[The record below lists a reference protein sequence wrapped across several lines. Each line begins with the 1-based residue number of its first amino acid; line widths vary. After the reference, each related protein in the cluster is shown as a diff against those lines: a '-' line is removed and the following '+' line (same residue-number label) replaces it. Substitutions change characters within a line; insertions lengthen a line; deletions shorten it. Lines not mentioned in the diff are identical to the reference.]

1 MKNFLTWF
9 EDRELEKT
17 VYKMILRGVIVVALL
32 MACIDYFFYAKEL
45 AFLELLFALV
55 SLFLLR
61 YALSY
66 RIGYTLSSRIFIVFM
81 SLPIYWNL
89 LFNESAIESTILFI
103 FLPILSIILR
113 PLKEVI
119 FFATFFGGTFLYISF
134 SGIGMAQFTLME
146 LFKLI
151 SMQGLISF
159 FVVIYVQTNK
169 NYQEIIAAQGVE
181 LKNTNTKLEKLYKE
195 KEIEASTDTLTGLS
209 NRSAMMSRLR
219 YLYARYKRQKEIF
232 SLIIFDVDHF
242 KSVNDN
248 FGHQKGDE
256 ILKEVAQITLEGIR
270 EIDMA
275 SRYGGEEFV
284 VLLPQTN
291 ADAAFAIA
299 ERIRLDMQE
308 KIRIE
313 EESITASFGL
323 VEMEENR
330 SIDELI
336 KRADEA
342 LYEAKRSGRNRVV
355 RA

>member
-1 MKNFLTWF
+1 
-9 EDRELEKT
+9 
-17 VYKMILRGVIVVALL
+17 MILRGVVVVALL
-32 MACIDYFFYAKEL
+32 MAGIDYLFYSKEL
-45 AFLELLFALV
+45 AFLEFIFALV

-66 RIGYTLSSRIFIVFM
+66 KMEYTLSSRIFIVFM

-134 SGIGMAQFTLME
+134 SGIGMANFTLME

-169 NYQEIIAAQGVE
+169 NYQEIIAAQGLE
-181 LKNTNTKLEKLYKE
+181 LKNTNTKLEKLYKK

-209 NRSAMMSRLR
+209 NRTAMMSRLR

-256 ILKEVAQITLEGIR
+256 VLQEVAQITLDGIR

-275 SRYGGEEFV
+275 IRYGGEEFV
-284 VLLPQTN
+284 ILLPQTN
-291 ADAAFAIA
+291 IDSAFAIA
-299 ERIRLDMQE
+299 ERIRLDIQK
-308 KIRIE
+308 KIKIDKK
-313 EESITASFGL
+313 SITASFGL
-323 VEMEENR
+323 VE
-330 SIDELI
+330 IDEGLEMENLI
-336 KRADEA
+336 SVADKAMYRAKE
-342 LYEAKRSGRNRVV
+342 LGRNKVV
-355 RA
+355 IG